1 MHQAGSGIS
10 FGKGGF
16 KPIMP
21 IFSVGCTLL
30 AKWRHEAMGIFWLF
44 GKIAIDYF
52 ATLCRI
58 DLTIQTFLN
67 DWVDADRFALV
78 INISRRLC
86 LDLRDHETNAAI
98 VSIILTRLRVKDVK
112 LSLPGKTRGNKNT

>member
-1 MHQAGSGIS
+1 MHQASIRIS

-30 AKWRHEAMGIFWLF
+30 AKRRHGATSIFWLF
-44 GKIAIDYF
+44 GKIASEYLT
-52 ATLCRI
+52 ALCCI
-58 DLTIQTFLN
+58 FLTIQTFLN
-67 DWVDADRFALV
+67 DWVADRVVFA

-86 LDLRDHETNAAI
+86 FDLRDHETNSAI
-98 VSIILTRLRVKDVK
+98 VSIILACLRVKDVK
-112 LSLPGKTRGNKNT
+112 L